1 MKAIETLQNRMDL
14 QIEKLTDYLDRLSA
28 RERILVIFT
37 TIFVLVTAIASA
49 LWAMHQAAD
58 TQQKRLNDLKDTLVW
73 MQSNAVTMK
82 PAGDLQLDAAE
93 KVQRIAQQQ
102 GLSVASQQMDG
113 KIQLMILSHE
123 NYSVLANFLTQLA
136 QMGLSIEK
144 MELNNEAGQIK
155 LTATVQ

>member
-37 TIFVLVTAIASA
+37 TIFVLVAAVSSA

-113 KIQLMILSHE
+113 KIQLMLSHE

>member
-14 QIEKLTDYLDRLSA
+14 QIEKLTDYLDHLSA

-37 TIFVLVTAIASA
+37 TIFVLVTAVASA

-73 MQSNAVTMK
+73 MQSNAVTIK

-113 KIQLMILSHE
+113 KIQLMLSHE

>member
-37 TIFVLVTAIASA
+37 TIFVLVTAVASA
-49 LWAMHQAAD
+49 LWAIHQAAY

-113 KIQLMILSHE
+113 KIQLMLSHE

>member
-37 TIFVLVTAIASA
+37 TIFVLVAAVSSA

-82 PAGDLQLDAAE
+82 PAGDLKLDAAE
-93 KVQRIAQQQ
+93 KVQRVAQQL

-113 KIQLMILSHE
+113 KIQLMLSHE

>member
-37 TIFVLVTAIASA
+37 TIFVLVTAVASA

-113 KIQLMILSHE
+113 KIQLMLSHE

>member
-28 RERILVIFT
+28 RERILVIFA
-37 TIFVLVTAIASA
+37 TIFVLVTAVASA

-113 KIQLMILSHE
+113 KIQLMLSHE

>member
-1 MKAIETLQNRMDL
+1 MKVIETLQNRMDL

-37 TIFVLVTAIASA
+37 TIFVLVTAVASA
-49 LWAMHQAAD
+49 LWAMHQAAA

-102 GLSVASQQMDG
+102 GLSVASQQIDG
-113 KIQLMILSHE
+113 KIQLMLSHE